1 MLFSVVGRQRIE
13 LWTDF
18 AKLILA
24 AAYEALPLTKRCRLR
39 SVAAYEASL
48 LAAVINA
55 SRTGVNTVH
64 LTLLGGG
71 LFGND
76 DVWILGA
83 IEGAF
88 LKTKPHGL
96 DIRIISFRQPKAG
109 VAGLIQRINET

>member
-24 AAYEALPLTKRCRLR
+24 
-39 SVAAYEASL
+39 AAYEASL